1 MVSSS
6 LVLVKVSGLLGR
18 VAGIA
23 RIVGHTIVVVR
34 RSKFLVKVVLLGR
47 NLRSHLVLSLR

>member
-34 RSKFLVKVVLLGR
+34 RSKFLVKVVLLGQI
-47 NLRSHLVLSLR
+47 LRSHLVLSVR